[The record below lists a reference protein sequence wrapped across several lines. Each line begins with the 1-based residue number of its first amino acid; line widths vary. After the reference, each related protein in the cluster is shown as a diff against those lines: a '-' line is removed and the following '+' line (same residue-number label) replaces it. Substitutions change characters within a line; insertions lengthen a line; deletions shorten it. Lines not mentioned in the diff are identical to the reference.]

1 MKIFQNAIEKDF
13 EFFVKTLPALEP
25 IEFAGLA
32 KILGVD
38 LVRTELVE
46 FDKEEFEKLRES
58 EEMQAKL
65 QASLVPMDEALEKMM
80 DKYLSLTKRRRREIN
95 QILKEIK
102 KQKKS
107 EVKKNGA
114 SA

>member
-1 MKIFQNAIEKDF
+1 MKIFQSALEKDF
-13 EFFVKTLPALEP
+13 EVFVRLMPSLEP
-25 IEFAGLA
+25 VEFAGLA

-38 LVRTELVE
+38 LVKTELID
-46 FDKEEFEKLRES
+46 FNKDEFEKLRES

-102 KQKKS
+102 KQNRCG
-107 EVKKNGA
+107 VKKNGTIA
-114 SA
+114 

>member
-1 MKIFQNAIEKDF
+1 MKIFQSSIEKDF
-13 EFFVKTLPALEP
+13 ELFVRLMPSLEP
-25 IEFAGLA
+25 VEFAGLA

-38 LVRTELVE
+38 LVKTELVD
-46 FDKEEFEKLRES
+46 FDKDEFEKLRES

-65 QASLVPMDEALEKMM
+65 QASLIPMDEALEKMM

-102 KQKKS
+102 KQKKN
-107 EVKKNGA
+107 EVKRNGT
-114 SA
+114 ST